1 MMEGGMFDNLTE
13 ESVCVLLSGGLDSCV
28 LAATAAKKA
37 VRVFPVYVRAGLFWE
52 ATELQHVQ
60 RFLTALNL
68 LAVAPLQELS
78 LPAEDLYGAHHWSI
92 SGQQIPDIHSDD
104 REVYLPGRNLLLL
117 SKAALFC
124 ALRRIPVLAL
134 GLLKGNPFPDSTP
147 DFLNSFA
154 AVASRAMNFDL
165 TILTPFLNLTKI
177 EVIRA
182 GRDLP
187 LELTFSCLNPVT
199 GIHCGVCNKCAERR
213 LAFSRAGI
221 PDKTRYQALPEL

>member
-1 MMEGGMFDNLTE
+1 
-13 ESVCVLLSGGLDSCV
+13 
-28 LAATAAKKA
+28 
-37 VRVFPVYVRAGLFWE
+37 
-52 ATELQHVQ
+52 
-60 RFLTALNL
+60 
-68 LAVAPLQELS
+68 
-78 LPAEDLYGAHHWSI
+78 
-92 SGQQIPDIHSDD
+92 
-104 REVYLPGRNLLLL
+104 
-117 SKAALFC
+117 
-124 ALRRIPVLAL
+124 
-134 GLLKGNPFPDSTP
+134 
-147 DFLNSFA
+147 
-154 AVASRAMNFDL
+154 MNFDL